1 MVLSLNIE
9 EYEYGMALNF
19 FLPFRIKQ
27 LNCICLVLQMV
38 YMVKAYGTKING
50 WYLRNLRTIVT
61 VGTNSRAYS
70 IFNLNMEHSRH
81 LYSLRSLDR
90 IPISVV
96 AIFVVG
102 NMGKNKLLIRLCL
115 QVLKP

>member
-1 MVLSLNIE
+1 
-9 EYEYGMALNF
+9 
-19 FLPFRIKQ
+19 
-27 LNCICLVLQMV
+27 MV
-38 YMVKAYGTKING
+38 YMVQAYGTKING
-50 WYLRNLRTIVT
+50 WYLRNLKTIVT

-102 NMGKNKLLIRLCL
+102 NMGKNKSGCVYVHIP
-115 QVLKP
+115 KP